1 MMRLRLFAGAGAT
14 AFAIASAAIA
24 SQQTQVLGGHL
35 PEAAPG
41 EPTICR
47 YVLTDTQ
54 GSRPFKLCLTK
65 AQWKVADS
73 RNSKDPNQLE
83 CHIQEDI
90 TTKLRS
96 FKICQ
101 PASTWRQETQDARD
115 FIDQIQRS
123 SCVPGGGC
131 PG

>member
-1 MMRLRLFAGAGAT
+1 MRLRIIGAAVAS
-14 AFAIASAAIA
+14 AFVLASAAIA
-24 SQQTQVLGGHL
+24 TQKTQVLGGNL
-35 PEAAPG
+35 PAAG
-41 EPTICR
+41 ADEPTICR
-47 YVLTDTQ
+47 FVLTDTQ

-65 AQWKVADS
+65 AQWKIADS

-96 FKICQ
+96 FKICR
-101 PASTWRQETQDARD
+101 PASEWRQETQDARD
-115 FIDQIQRS
+115 FIDQVQRS

>member
-1 MMRLRLFAGAGAT
+1 MSLKIIMGTAAAT
-14 AFAIASAAIA
+14 LAVASAAIA
-24 SQQTQVLGGHL
+24 SQQTPVLGGQL
-35 PEAAPG
+35 PSAAPG

-47 YVLTDTQ
+47 FVLTDTQ

-65 AQWKVADS
+65 AQWKTADS

-96 FKICQ
+96 FKICR
-101 PASTWRQETQDARD
+101 PASEWRQETQDARD